1 MAIQASSRP
10 DVHTAACDRRVRARV
25 GVSVPLVEAQEAALP
40 AEPTDVA
47 RWALPES
54 RRGSGNLA
62 RKDAVDLEPGRDP
75 SVVADTVGAAGRQAE
90 LAAID
95 APAANVPA
103 QSAALSSAAP
113 AAVRASAGV
122 LRAEPRARSALAVE

>member
-25 GVSVPLVEAQEAALP
+25 GVSVPPVEPQEAAFP
-40 AEPTDVA
+40 DGPTDVA

-54 RRGSGNLA
+54 RRGSGTLA
-62 RKDAVDLEPGRDP
+62 RKDAADLEPDRDP
-75 SVVADTVGAAGRQAE
+75 SVVADTVGAAGREAA

-95 APAANVPA
+95 VPAANVPA

-113 AAVRASAGV
+113 AAVSASERV
-122 LRAEPRARSALAVE
+122 LKAEPRARSALGVE